1 MQRDVETAAPA
12 PPRSVTRPLAAL
24 FAAELI
30 STTGSEMAAIALPW
44 FVLITS
50 GSAARMGLVMA
61 AEFLGMT
68 VLGVPSG
75 QTATALGPRR
85 TMLISDLA
93 RAGLIALIPI
103 LHWAGVLYF
112 PVLLVVGF
120 SVGAFFPAYSSSQQL
135 VMAALLEDDELRMTR
150 VGGLFGSV
158 NETAS
163 FVGPAVGGLLVALIG
178 APNVLVVDAVTFLVA
193 FALVATL
200 VPRTPKPAPEDLEG
214 GTLDGVRWLF
224 RNRSLRWRV
233 VGLAVVE
240 IGFTAMVATLPVAA
254 LLRYGGSV
262 RVAGW
267 LLAGY
272 GAGSVAGGLVSS
284 RARSMSDRTADLA
297 IAGLAVSTWPLV
309 FVLPAW
315 AVGVAVAANG
325 FASGLF
331 FPRFFAAL
339 TTRTPEPIRARVMT
353 AVHTVMSATGP
364 IGFVAAGFLLHST
377 GSPTAGFVL
386 VASAMTVGAAIALA
400 GAGRES
406 RTPVQGD
413 RSARAG
419 RYAT

>member
-272 GAGSVAGGLVSS
+272 GAGSVAGGLGSS

-386 VASAMTVGAAIALA
+386 VASAMTVGAAIARA